1 MSYKSMQIISKR
13 VDHAAEQK
21 AITPTEGLILL
32 QHLRLSGRGK
42 YRYVADADRAIY
54 ADIAKRVRVA
64 NDGGYDNA

>member
-13 VDHAAEQK
+13 VDHAAELK